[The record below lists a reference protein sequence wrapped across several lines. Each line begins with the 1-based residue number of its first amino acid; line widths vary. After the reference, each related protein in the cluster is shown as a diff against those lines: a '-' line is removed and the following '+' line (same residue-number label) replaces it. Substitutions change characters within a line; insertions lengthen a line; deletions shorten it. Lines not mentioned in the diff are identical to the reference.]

1 MCLAIPMKIISIR
14 PDGCTGCAEYD
25 GIERDV
31 NLSLIDKPQLGEY
44 VIIHAGFAI
53 EKFNTEEAEKQ
64 LELFREL
71 AEAID
76 EERPK
81 MDN

>member
-53 EKFNTEEAEKQ
+53 EKFNTHEAEKQ

-71 AEAID
+71 ADAVAENEIH
-76 EERPK
+76 
-81 MDN
+81 

>member
-1 MCLAIPMKIISIR
+1 MCLAIPMKIISIK
-14 PDGCTGCAEYD
+14 PDGCAGRAEYD

-31 NLSLIDKPQLGEY
+31 NLSLIDKPHLGDY

-53 EKFNTEEAEKQ
+53 EKFNIEEAEKQ

-71 AEAID
+71 AETVA
-76 EERPK
+76 ENK
-81 MDN
+81 

>member
-1 MCLAIPMKIISIR
+1 MCLAIPMKIVSVK
-14 PDGCTGCAEYD
+14 PDGRTGSAEYD

-31 NLSLIDKPQLGEY
+31 NLTLVDKLQVGDY

-53 EKFNTEEAEKQ
+53 EKFNVEEAEKQ

-71 AEAID
+71 ADTIAE
-76 EERPK
+76 
-81 MDN
+81 NS

>member
-71 AEAID
+71 ADAVTG
-76 EERPK
+76 K
-81 MDN
+81 S

>member
-1 MCLAIPMKIISIR
+1 MCLAIPMRIVSIN
-14 PDGCTGCAEYD
+14 PDGRTGCAEYD

-31 NLSLIDKPQLGEY
+31 NLSLIDNPQLGDY
-44 VIIHAGFAI
+44 VVIHAGFAI

-71 AEAID
+71 ADAID

-81 MDN
+81 NDN

>member
-1 MCLAIPMKIISIR
+1 MCLAIPMKIVSIK

-31 NLSLIDKPQLGEY
+31 NLTLVDNLQVGDY

-53 EKFNTEEAEKQ
+53 EKFNVEEAEKQ
-64 LELFREL
+64 LALFREL
-71 AEAID
+71 AETIS
-76 EERPK
+76 EHK
-81 MDN
+81 I

>member
-1 MCLAIPMKIISIR
+1 MKIVSIKS
-14 PDGCTGCAEYD
+14 DGRTGCAEYD
-25 GIERDV
+25 GIKRDV
-31 NLSLIDKPQLGEY
+31 NLSLIDKPQIGDY

-53 EKFNTEEAEKQ
+53 EKFNIEEAEKQ

-71 AEAID
+71 ADAID

-81 MDN
+81 MGN